1 MKRLLSAVFVVAFV
15 GCAGCVGCATNPDS
29 IREHTADA
37 TAAAKRSAK
46 AVAQGVFEGLARKGP
61 VNINKATKE
70 QLLTLPEV
78 TSAQADAIIAGRPYT
93 NSAQL
98 LRKRILPKTVYE
110 KNADRLV
117 AK

>member
-1 MKRLLSAVFVVAFV
+1 MRKLLSVVFVFAL
-15 GCAGCVGCATNPDS
+15 AGCATNPDS

-37 TAAAKRSAK
+37 TAAAKRNAT
-46 AVAQGVFEGLARKGP
+46 AVAKGVFEGLGRKGP

-70 QLLTLPEV
+70 QLLTLPEL
-78 TSAQADAIIAGRPYT
+78 TSAQADAIIAGRPYA

-98 LRKRILPKTVYE
+98 LRKKILPKAVYE
-110 KNADRLV
+110 KNVDRLV